1 MQADN
6 SAAGRRH
13 SSIENCAQAGSQSEP
28 PFGRT
33 NPTWAIAQGPGRT
46 WPPDRDCEFA
56 GGGAAET
63 EMQASSQPQPI
74 PIGYDD
80 ATINWCA
87 LMKLYAV
94 LGLILSLAV
103 ADLAYAVTRIRDDM
117 GGSLGKYL
125 LMFTR
130 MRDSGERVII
140 DGNCFSACTLVT
152 ISQRRGSALLNARCS
167 VSMLGGSTITRASDR
182 PAQKGQ
188 ICYLNS
194 IHP

>member
-1 MQADN
+1 
-6 SAAGRRH
+6 
-13 SSIENCAQAGSQSEP
+13 
-28 PFGRT
+28 
-33 NPTWAIAQGPGRT
+33 
-46 WPPDRDCEFA
+46 
-56 GGGAAET
+56 
-63 EMQASSQPQPI
+63 MQASSQPQPI

-152 ISQRRGSALLNARCS
+152 IIPKERICVTQRAVLGFHAGWIDDQTGKRPTSTEGTNLLFELYPPMIRRWITKNGG
-167 VSMLGGSTITRASDR
+167 LGPHTILL
-182 PAQKGQ
+182 KGRELMSFYSP
-188 ICYLNS
+188 CE
-194 IHP
+194 